1 MKKILSILIIATLL
15 FSICSVA
22 SAEET
27 AETSATY
34 SFGDAETI
42 TDSDGSVVKKI
53 PIKLTVADSNG
64 VFVPVYNVTTQI
76 RFDNTS
82 LEYIPY
88 ASASDKGDQSG
99 LYIGGVTDSDSS
111 VVGIGYMVSNGRTV
125 TFDNNIVCYL
135 RFKVKSTASEGNKTL
150 VITNCDISYK
160 DTSIESEREN
170 VKSINE
176 CNYSNGLIEI
186 LAEEIPETPEEPENP
201 GDDGEEEE
209 LPGDDD
215 EEDSVPSKP
224 SGPSVIAPVEVKV
237 EFTDLTGYEWA
248 EEYIVDLA
256 KKGIIKGVSEKEF
269 APGNKITRA
278 DFMVLLMRLLKIDGK
293 STETFT
299 DVDGSQYYAEA
310 VLKAKELGIANG
322 DQNGNFNPTNTI
334 SRQDLCTLVYRAL
347 DKTGYLPELPEGA
360 TGFDAQYSDVSLI
373 SSYAYD
379 AMKTLSELKILNGS
393 NGLINP
399 TGNAT
404 RAETAAIIYRVS
416 KLIESK

>member
-1 MKKILSILIIATLL
+1 MKKLLSVLIAVSMV
-15 FSICSVA
+15 FSVCAMVN
-22 SAEET
+22 AEET
-27 AETSATY
+27 LEVTATY
-34 SFGDAETI
+34 TFGEAETI
-42 TDSDGSVVKKI
+42 TDANGDIIKKI
-53 PIKLTVADSNG
+53 PLKLTVADSNG
-64 VFVPVYNVTTQI
+64 VLVPVYNATTRI

-99 LYIGGVTDSDSS
+99 LYIGDVTDSDSS

-125 TFDNNIVCYL
+125 TFDNNTLCYL
-135 RFKVKSTASEGNKTL
+135 RFRVKSTASAGNKTL

-160 DTSIESEREN
+160 DTAITDEREN
-170 VKSINE
+170 VKSVSDFD
-176 CNYSNGLIEI
+176 YSNGYIEI
-186 LAEEIPETPEEPENP
+186 LEEEIPESLEEETPEIPENP
-201 GDDGEEEE
+201 GDEEEE
-209 LPGDDD
+209 E
-215 EEDSVPSKP
+215 EEDTTPDRP

-237 EFTDLTGYEWA
+237 EFTDLKGYEWA
-248 EEYIVDLA
+248 EEYIVALA

-293 STETFT
+293 STETFADIDT
-299 DVDGSQYYAEA
+299 SKYYAEA
-310 VLKAKELGIANG
+310 VLKAKELGIATG
-322 DQNGNFNPTNTI
+322 DQNGNFNPVNEI

-347 DKTGYLPELPEGA
+347 DKMGYLSEVSGET
-360 TGFDAQYSDVSLI
+360 TGFDAQYTDADLI

-379 AMKTLSELKILNGS
+379 AMKTLSDLKIINGS
-393 NGLINP
+393 AGLINP

>member
-1 MKKILSILIIATLL
+1 MKKIISILIAFGMI
-15 FSICSVA
+15 FSVCAVVN
-22 SAEET
+22 AEEVNEVV
-27 AETSATY
+27 ANY
-34 SFGDAETI
+34 SFGDAETF
-42 TDSDGSVVKKI
+42 TDADGSIIKKI
-53 PIKLTVADSNG
+53 PLKLTVADAEG
-64 VFVPVYNVTTQI
+64 VFVPVYNVTTRI

-88 ASASDKGDQSG
+88 ASASDKGDRSG
-99 LYIGGVTDSDSS
+99 LYIGDVTDADSS
-111 VVGIGYMVSNGRTV
+111 VVGVGYMVSNGGTI
-125 TFDNNIVCYL
+125 TFNNNTLCYL
-135 RFKVKSTASEGNKTL
+135 RFKVKSTADAGNKTL

-160 DTSIESEREN
+160 DVSITSEKEN
-170 VKSINE
+170 VKSVSE
-176 CNYSNGLIEI
+176 WSYSNGLIEV
-186 LAEEIPETPEEPENP
+186 LEEEIPEAPEDPEEETPGTPEEP
-201 GDDGEEEE
+201 GDEDGEEDTT
-209 LPGDDD
+209 P
-215 EEDSVPSKP
+215 VRP

-237 EFTDLTGYEWA
+237 EFTDLKGYEWA
-248 EEYIVDLA
+248 EQYIVELA
-256 KKGIIKGVSEKEF
+256 KGGIIKGVSEKEF

-278 DFMVLLMRLLKIDGK
+278 DFIVLLMRLLKIDGE
-293 STETFT
+293 SSETFA
-299 DVDGSQYYAEA
+299 DVDSSKYYAQA

-347 DKTGYLPELPEGA
+347 DKVGYLKDIEYSA
-360 TGFDAQYSDVSLI
+360 DFDAQYSDAELI

-416 KLIESK
+416 KLIKNK